1 MKIDGR
7 KTVSLEARE
16 KRRVKALAWWERA
29 RNIARYYPCTP
40 KEASGVMQELRFEPW
55 LLEMLETGVPWAI
68 KKHSDLPVD
77 FQIQRMTQANIE
89 HEGKKRSALGIYY
102 ADPDPKE
109 AT

>member
-7 KTVSLEARE
+7 KIVSLEARE

-55 LLEMLETGVPWAI
+55 LLKMLETGVPWAI
-68 KKHSDLPVD
+68 KKAKNLIRGRRAR
-77 FQIQRMTQANIE
+77 FKRWYKGAQQRYEEAM
-89 HEGKKRSALGIYY
+89 KR
-102 ADPDPKE
+102 
-109 AT
+109 